1 MSNGDTV
8 HAMSNGDTV
17 HAMSNGD
24 TVHAMSN
31 GEVLTL
37 ECYPFGFGHHNIT
50 GQKGIFLKF

>member
-1 MSNGDTV
+1 
-8 HAMSNGDTV
+8 MSNGDTV

-37 ECYPFGFGHHNIT
+37 EYYPFGFGHHNIT